1 MDSVDVEIV
10 PAPEYLRPFV
20 RRYLYVNRQ
29 LEAPLISRPKPT
41 GYIYF
46 VNRFGKIDADFV
58 VVDGH
63 RSPLD
68 SRWHFAGQIV
78 DHEIAVHQS
87 ETHEVLYCELS
98 ATALHRMFGI
108 PGERI
113 TGEAPPLYKVRPD
126 LESLA
131 RQHFVLGPLSDRE
144 AHIEEANRFFL
155 ALVERAGPGDALVED
170 AVALFEAR
178 NGAVPVAEI
187 CEELGSDPRQ
197 LNRRFNHVV
206 GVSPKF
212 FAQILQINWVVGL
225 LFFNDTATLTEIAH
239 DVGFHD
245 QSHFNRAMKRFFSEG
260 PREFLASEHI
270 LFKEFLGASRRFG
283 PTSPAGL

>member
-29 LEAPLISRPKPT
+29 LEAPLIARPKPT

-46 VNRFGKIDADFV
+46 VNRFGKINADFV

-63 RSPLD
+63 RSALD

-78 DHEIAVHQS
+78 DHEVAVHQS

-113 TGEAPPLYKVRPD
+113 TGEAPPLYK
-126 LESLA
+126 
-131 RQHFVLGPLSDRE
+131 
-144 AHIEEANRFFL
+144 
-155 ALVERAGPGDALVED
+155 
-170 AVALFEAR
+170 
-178 NGAVPVAEI
+178 
-187 CEELGSDPRQ
+187 
-197 LNRRFNHVV
+197 
-206 GVSPKF
+206 
-212 FAQILQINWVVGL
+212 
-225 LFFNDTATLTEIAH
+225 
-239 DVGFHD
+239 
-245 QSHFNRAMKRFFSEG
+245 
-260 PREFLASEHI
+260 
-270 LFKEFLGASRRFG
+270 
-283 PTSPAGL
+283 